1 MAASLDG
8 TNGLTF
14 NDGTRMGSANSLGMR
29 NRIIN
34 GDMRIDQRNNGAAVT
49 VTGFVF
55 TVDRYGAGNNTGTGT
70 ISLQQAPLGNAKSLK
85 ATATSA
91 ITTLTA
97 NNNLR
102 VLQQAIESQNIFD
115 LNNKAVTLSFL
126 VETNWSGNLPVAF
139 TNGAGTRSYATDVA
153 VVSGTN
159 AVSVTLTLESNTVA
173 TNNNTGGLVLLIGSN
188 NEGDRRAATAGVWG
202 AGNLWVSP
210 NSTQWAKTTGN
221 FINVTEVQLEEGSVA
236 TPFERRP
243 IGLELALCQRY
254 CQVYTGIVNQ
264 RVGLSGN
271 GGNTSYPTLI
281 LKTIM
286 RSTPTLTVSS
296 ASHFNIEGLNGGK
309 TAPSSLSANI
319 LSPDSVTFLAVT
331 TGITGS
337 GTNLLINSTSGKL
350 TLDSEL

>member
-14 NDGTRMGSANSLGMR
+14 NDGTLMGSANSLGMR

-34 GDMRIDQRNNGAAVT
+34 GDMRIDQRNAGAAVT
-49 VTGFVF
+49 VGLNPYLTDRFFSSNETGI
-55 TVDRYGAGNNTGTGT
+55 GT
-70 ISLQQAPLGNAKSLK
+70 ITAQQLTLGNSRSLRLT
-85 ATATSA
+85 ATAA
-91 ITTLTA
+91 ITDLT
-97 NNNLR
+97 NQFKGI
-102 VLQQAIESQNIFD
+102 VQAIESQNCFD
-115 LNNKAVTLSFL
+115 LNNKTVTVSFI
-126 VETNWSGNLPVAF
+126 VETNWTGNLAVAF
-139 TNGAGTRSYATDVA
+139 RNSAATRAYVVNAA
-153 VVSGTN
+153 VVSGIN
-159 AVSVTLTLESNTVA
+159 NVSVTLPFEAATVA
-173 TNNNTGGLVLLIGSN
+173 TNNNLRGLEFFIGANSTN
-188 NEGDRRAATAGVWG
+188 IDRRTATTGAWVAGVFIC
-202 AGNLWVSP
+202 
-210 NSTQWAKTTGN
+210 STASTNWTTTAGN
-221 FINVTEVQLEEGSVA
+221 FINVTNVQLEEGSVA

-243 IGLELALCQRY
+243 IGLELALSQRY

-309 TAPSSLSANI
+309 TATSSLSADV
-319 LSPDSVTFLAVT
+319 LSPDSVTFEAVT